1 MNTDDS
7 RATYRW
13 LVSGRVQGVAFRWFV
28 LTAAR
33 PLGVAGWARNLPDGR
48 VDVVGQANPEMLG
61 ILEGKLR
68 KGPPSSH
75 VQSVEKT
82 DITSEVDGLNSFK
95 IR

>member
-13 LVSGRVQGVAFRWFV
+13 LVSGRVQGVGFRWYV
-28 LTAAR
+28 LNTAR
-33 PLGVAGWARNLPDGR
+33 QLGVAGWARNLPDGR
-48 VDVVGQANPEMLG
+48 VDVAGQADPEVLG

-68 KGPPSSH
+68 RGPLLSH
-75 VQSVEKT
+75 VNNVERT
-82 DITSEVDGLNSFK
+82 DITSEVDELNSFE